1 MRWGRLGLIVAA
13 LPALAHAQ
21 ATSVP
26 FGQSHDRT
34 QPVEI
39 TSDRLDLDQAA
50 GTAVF
55 IGNVKVG
62 QGALRLAADRVQVF
76 YVEGAGDAA
85 GQVQRMVANGNVTL
99 SNGTEAAEADEAVYE
114 VVAGTVDM
122 AGDVLL
128 TQGRNALSSQ
138 KLRID
143 LNAGTARVEG
153 RVQTIFT
160 PGAAPGEGSGGGG
173 NP

>member
-1 MRWGRLGLIVAA
+1 MRARWLGLTLAA
-13 LPALAHAQ
+13 LPALAFAQ
-21 ATSVP
+21 AAVP
-26 FGQSHDRT
+26 FGTSHDRT

-50 GTAVF
+50 GSAVF
-55 IGNVKVG
+55 SGTVRVA
-62 QGALRLAADRVQVF
+62 QGELRLAADRVQVF
-76 YVEGAGDAA
+76 YAEGSGGEQGA
-85 GQVQRMVANGNVTL
+85 VQRMIANGNVTL
-99 SNGTEAAEADEAVYE
+99 ANGTEAAEADEAVYE

-138 KLRID
+138 KLHID

-153 RVQTIFT
+153 RVQTIF
-160 PGAAPGEGSGGGG
+160 APGSAQGQQGGDR
-173 NP
+173 